1 MSALIGQKPVV
12 SVAETQKEKALENYE
27 NLLPPAHDLY
37 SFLLFA

>member
-12 SVAETQKEKALENYE
+12 YVAIFYE

-37 SFLLFA
+37 SSLLFA